1 MVEIPVPSERPWA
14 GKGPGAAA
22 LIVVLVAA
30 VAYAA
35 TLGYELV
42 WDDTLLIQQSWRL
55 HDWRQLP
62 ALLTAHF
69 WAEVGE
75 ASQYYRPLIT
85 LTFFVDLQVWGLRP
99 LGFHLTNVLA
109 HVAATLAVLVVARRV
124 VDGELA
130 AAVCAVAFAL
140 HPLHTESVSFVSG
153 RTDVIAALF
162 FLLAL
167 IAYDR
172 GLDEARWRWMGWS
185 LVAYLLAALAK
196 EVAITLPLV
205 LGLWDRLVRG
215 DLRGRDA
222 VSRAAGRYAAYAA
235 VAGVYFALR
244 TLALGGLAETSAAGW
259 GSLVTRVL
267 TTVTITARYVWLT
280 VVPYPS
286 SAFYAVAPDTVP
298 PGPVWWLAAAALVA
312 ALGVTIWAARRAPAA
327 GFGACW
333 FWVTVAPSG
342 LVNLLPLPSPIMAE
356 RFLYLPSVGFC
367 LVVGW
372 VAGRF
377 LGVSGSGRALTVL
390 PLPSLALA
398 AGLLAYAVLTLWR
411 NEDWRDEHRLYS
423 RMVET
428 SPTAALPLINLAF
441 VEMPRGEIASAN
453 RHLREAVRLA
463 PGNPR
468 AHAGLGVTE
477 TMLGDRDAG
486 LRHGLQARALAPGNP
501 DVRASLGALYL
512 QRGEPAEA
520 LPELTESLR
529 LKPNQVHAALN
540 RALALAWLGRRPE
553 ALAQLDRA
561 LVLVRLTSP
570 DLPLADR
577 ITAEVLAGHDPVGAR
592 AAWDRY
598 TARLR
603 AAGQLTPAVAAD
615 LGRVEER
622 LEALSVKSADQ
633 RRD

>member
-1 MVEIPVPSERPWA
+1 
-14 GKGPGAAA
+14 
-22 LIVVLVAA
+22 
-30 VAYAA
+30 
-35 TLGYELV
+35 
-42 WDDTLLIQQSWRL
+42 
-55 HDWRQLP
+55 
-62 ALLTAHF
+62 
-69 WAEVGE
+69 
-75 ASQYYRPLIT
+75 
-85 LTFFVDLQVWGLRP
+85 
-99 LGFHLTNVLA
+99 
-109 HVAATLAVLVVARRV
+109 
-124 VDGELA
+124 
-130 AAVCAVAFAL
+130 
-140 HPLHTESVSFVSG
+140 
-153 RTDVIAALF
+153 
-162 FLLAL
+162 
-167 IAYDR
+167 
-172 GLDEARWRWMGWS
+172 
-185 LVAYLLAALAK
+185 
-196 EVAITLPLV
+196 
-205 LGLWDRLVRG
+205 
-215 DLRGRDA
+215 
-222 VSRAAGRYAAYAA
+222 
-235 VAGVYFALR
+235 
-244 TLALGGLAETSAAGW
+244 
-259 GSLVTRVL
+259 L

-286 SAFYAVAPDTVP
+286 SPFYVVAPDTAS
-298 PGPVWWLAAAALVA
+298 PGPAWWLAAATLAA
-312 ALGVTIWAARRAPAA
+312 ALGVTIWAVRRAPAA
-327 GFGACW
+327 GFGGCW
-333 FWVTVAPSG
+333 FWVTIAPSVA
-342 LVNLLPLPSPIMAE
+342 VNLLPLPSPLMAE

-372 VAGRF
+372 AAGRF
-377 LGVSGSGRALTVL
+377 LGVSGSGRALTVR
-390 PLPSLALA
+390 PLPALALA
-398 AGLLAYAVLTLWR
+398 GGLLAYAVLTLWR

-463 PGNPR
+463 PANPR

-477 TMLGDRDAG
+477 TILGDRDAG

-529 LKPNQVHAALN
+529 LKPNQAHAALN

-553 ALAQLDRA
+553 AVAQLDHA

-577 ITAEVLAGHDPVGAR
+577 ITAEVLAGHDPVGSR

-615 LGRVEER
+615 LGRVEQR
-622 LEALSVKSADQ
+622 LEALSAKSADR